1 MQTIYESKKQEL
13 PVMLVTDFIA
23 RGWSQIGVLKDQ
35 IKAFS
40 KEFKDAKAVTDSLQ
54 ALVDSYLICVGEL
67 SAYLDKQHDLNPQ
80 AAAEALHEG
89 VSQKQVMHDLTALLV
104 DQTQAVRGYT
114 NAIHRL
120 EQPSQTKDVL
130 KHISDEQLQHID
142 QLTALLAKSGQKV
155 DATRISDQKE
165 TLTTAQPFEYFVDF
179 DEPDDT
185 GLTDEQKRMITEGLR
200 ASW

>member
-23 RGWSQIGVLKDQ
+23 KGWSQIGLLKDQ
-35 IKAFS
+35 IKVFS
-40 KEFKDAKAVTDSLQ
+40 KEFKDAKAITDSLQ
-54 ALVDSYLICVGEL
+54 ALVDSYLICVGQL

-80 AAAEALHEG
+80 AAAQALRED
-89 VSQKQVMHDLTALLV
+89 VSQKQVVHDLSALLV

-130 KHISDEQLQHID
+130 KHISDEELQHID
-142 QLTALLAKSGQKV
+142 QLTALLAKSGQNADV
-155 DATRISDQKE
+155 DHAADQE
-165 TLTTAQPFEYFVDF
+165 NASTTAEPFEYFVDF

-185 GLTDEQKRMITEGLR
+185 GLTDEQKRIITQGLK

>member
-54 ALVDSYLICVGEL
+54 ALVDSYLICVGQL

-80 AAAEALHEG
+80 AAAQALHEG

-155 DATRISDQKE
+155 DAAHAPTQEE
-165 TLTTAQPFEYFVDF
+165 TLTIAQPFEYFVDF
-179 DEPDDT
+179 DEPEDT
-185 GLTDEQKRMITEGLR
+185 GLTDEQKRMITQGLK